1 MAGFISD
8 AQAKALSQEA
18 EASIWSNDGQNANS
32 NAVQGS
38 KEQQFTIQPHP
49 AKTNDPNDLK
59 PSVGFL
65 ANAGIAAHH
74 ATGPQIPNQEILNS
88 LEQPLSRE
96 ELQKRQAELNNLN

>member
-18 EASIWSNDGQNANS
+18 EASIWSNDGQSA

-59 PSVGFL
+59 PSDGFL

-74 ATGPQIPNQEILNS
+74 ATGPQIPNQETLNS

>member
-18 EASIWSNDGQNANS
+18 EASIWNNDGQSA

-49 AKTNDPNDLK
+49 AVCDPIIVL
-59 PSVGFL
+59 S
-65 ANAGIAAHH
+65 
-74 ATGPQIPNQEILNS
+74 S
-88 LEQPLSRE
+88 LVD
-96 ELQKRQAELNNLN
+96 